1 MSALRGVIAVASSI
15 ADVLSPPTP
24 VYAHCDIPC
33 GIYDPHE
40 AQISALTVIR
50 MAQLIGELPKPGAGA
65 KPEEWEAYSAKLAR
79 YVLVKESHAERVKA
93 ELRVLWGDYF
103 TADHAK
109 QFPTLHENF
118 WKAMKAASK
127 ARQSTSLADAQELL
141 GQVQGIAET
150 FWKSKGASTHR
161 MPSMQKAGGE
171 IVYPAPA

>member
-1 MSALRGVIAVASSI
+1 MSALRSI
-15 ADVLSPPTP
+15 AALARSISDVLSPPTP

-50 MAQLIGELPKPGAGA
+50 MMQLIGELPKPGASA
-65 KPEEWEAYSAKLAR
+65 KPEEWETYSAKLAR
-79 YVLVKESHAERVKA
+79 YVQVKESHAERVKA

-103 TADHAK
+103 TADHVK
-109 QFPTLHENF
+109 QFPALHENF

-127 ARQSTSLADAQELL
+127 ARQSTSLADAQDLL
-141 GQVQGIAET
+141 AQVQGIAET
-150 FWKSKGASTHR
+150 FWKSKGANTKR